1 MQDTDTITTQ
11 TADNQMAFSPS
22 TQAFYDLSLNY
33 PNLPDDL
40 IEIDEDTHAR
50 LLTAINAGCHILP
63 DLSLSTPKP
72 SAYHIWQDGK
82 WVLGVDK
89 SELQAQTWEAIK
101 QKRHTITR
109 GGVYLK
115 SVDKWFH
122 SDDPSRTQYLTLQVL
137 PNLPSDL
144 MWKTMD
150 NSFVPMTKELISE
163 LATTMLIKEQAD
175 FANAERHR
183 LAMLQ
188 AEDPLSYD
196 YSSGWSQTHE

>member
-1 MQDTDTITTQ
+1 MFYIHIVDDDGKFEIIDGELLFLYSKID
-11 TADNQMAFSPS
+11 ADK
-22 TQAFYDLSLNY
+22 
-33 PNLPDDL
+33 L
-40 IEIDEDTHAR
+40 IEISDDDYQKYIKNQHLGARFIDGEFVFGKPVFDE
-50 LLTAINAGCHILP
+50 
-63 DLSLSTPKP
+63 
-72 SAYHIWQDGK
+72 Q
-82 WVLGVDK
+82 
-89 SELQAQTWEAIK
+89 LQIQNQEYIWEAIK
-101 QKRHTITR
+101 AKRHAVTR